1 MKRLLLAVTLAGCAG
16 LLTCSATRAQTPDSV
31 RYLDRTTG
39 KEDTVKGTIESET
52 AAQVV
57 VKQGARPRTIPAGDV
72 IDVLYDKS
80 IGAGNRLTYRK
91 ATNHEGKLDDPKL
104 DPETRRKEF
113 ETALAAYRELL
124 PDVKDPAIARHVQ
137 FSIARLLVR
146 QAENDPDQVG
156 PAVAELQK
164 FLKDYGDGW
173 QLLQAVKFLGQL
185 QESQGD
191 YAGAEKTYD
200 TLAAK
205 TEVAVVTRTECD
217 LLVARLLIRRKKTDD
232 AEARLKKLARSLKPG
247 DPEGNKVQVYLAQ
260 CAVAAGKLDEAESKL
275 KEMLAGTLDGSAKG
289 LVYNA
294 LGDIARQRGK
304 AEDAFWDYLWV
315 DVVYNQDRHE
325 QAKALYY
332 LSKLFAD
339 VKNDPARAQQC
350 RQRLLDKEFLG
361 MEYQKLAAR
370 EKGE

>member
-1 MKRLLLAVTLAGCAG
+1 MKRLLLAVTLAGVG
-16 LLTCSATRAQTPDSV
+16 LLAASAARAQTPDSV

-39 KEDTVKGTIESET
+39 KEDTAKGTIESET

-57 VKQGARPRTIPAGDV
+57 VKQGARSKAIPAGDV

-80 IGAGNRLTYRK
+80 IGAGARLTYRK
-91 ATNHEGKLDDPKL
+91 ATNHESKLDDPKL
-104 DPETRRKEF
+104 DPETRKKEF
-113 ETALAAYRELL
+113 ATALDAYRELL
-124 PDVKDPAIARHVQ
+124 PEVKEPNIQRHVQ

-146 QAENDPDQVG
+146 QSETEPEQIG
-156 PAVAELQK
+156 PAITELQK

-173 QLLQAVKFLGQL
+173 QLLQAVKYLGQL
-185 QESQGD
+185 QEGQGD

-200 TLAAK
+200 TLASK
-205 TEVAVVTRTECD
+205 SEVAPRTRQECD
-217 LLVARLLIRRKKTDD
+217 LLVARLLLRRKKTDE
-232 AEARLKKLARSLKPG
+232 AETRLKKLARTLKPG

-260 CAVAAGKLDEAESKL
+260 CQVAAGKPDEAEGKL
-275 KEMLAGTLDGSAKG
+275 KEMLSGNLDGATRG
-289 LVYNA
+289 MVYNA

-304 AEDAFWDYLWV
+304 PEDAFWDYLWV

-332 LSKLFAD
+332 LSKLFVD

-350 RQRLLDKEFLG
+350 RQRLLEKDFLG
-361 MEYQKLAAR
+361 MEYQKLATR